1 MRNTLSKMWVSFRD
15 SVGGLLDSKGTADD
29 VKGLLWLAVDGVVG
43 VLFLTLLRGWD
54 RRKPMRNPIRTFELD
69 RSAFAARP

>member
-29 VKGLLWLAVDGVVG
+29 VKGLLWLAAVGVV
-43 VLFLTLLRGWD
+43 VVVFLTLLRGWD
-54 RRKPMRNPIRTFELD
+54 RRKPMR
-69 RSAFAARP
+69 

>member
-29 VKGLLWLAVDGVVG
+29 VKGLLWLAVIGVV
-43 VLFLTLLRGWD
+43 VVVFMTLLRGWD
-54 RRKPMRNPIRTFELD
+54 RRKPMR
-69 RSAFAARP
+69 

>member
-29 VKGLLWLAVDGVVG
+29 VKGLLWLAVVGLVV
-43 VLFLTLLRGWD
+43 VVFLTLLRGWD
-54 RRKPMRNPIRTFELD
+54 RRKPMR
-69 RSAFAARP
+69 

>member
-29 VKGLLWLAVDGVVG
+29 VKGLLWLAVIGVV
-43 VLFLTLLRGWD
+43 VVVFLTLLRGWD
-54 RRKPMRNPIRTFELD
+54 RRKPMR
-69 RSAFAARP
+69 

>member
-29 VKGLLWLAVDGVVG
+29 VKGLLWLAVVGVV
-43 VLFLTLLRGWD
+43 VVVFLTLLRGWD
-54 RRKPMRNPIRTFELD
+54 RRKPMR
-69 RSAFAARP
+69 

>member
-29 VKGLLWLAVDGVVG
+29 VKGLLWLAVVGVV
-43 VLFLTLLRGWD
+43 VVVFLTLLRGGD
-54 RRKPMRNPIRTFELD
+54 RRKPMR
-69 RSAFAARP
+69 

>member
-29 VKGLLWLAVDGVVG
+29 VKGLLWLAVVGVV
-43 VLFLTLLRGWD
+43 VVVFLSLLRGWD
-54 RRKPMRNPIRTFELD
+54 RRKPMR
-69 RSAFAARP
+69 